1 MDQPKPPHS
10 HQPPSM
16 AENLVLYALLMRQY
30 QSMKT
35 IVMRFFYLFGI
46 VLLYDLFV
54 MPGFARLASFDLHA
68 FPIFHIVNWV
78 LLSILV
84 ALDIPAILLLVKVR
98 KELRSVEEGMDS
110 SFEKGLEELSK
121 EVEDHD
127 S

>member
-1 MDQPKPPHS
+1 MTQLTPTPSQQQPSK
-10 HQPPSM
+10 
-16 AENLVLYALLMRQY
+16 AEMLVLYSILIRQY
-30 QSMKT
+30 RSMKT
-35 IVMRFFYLFGI
+35 VVMRFFYLFGT

-54 MPGFARLASFDLHA
+54 MPGIARLASFDLQA

-78 LLSILV
+78 LLGILV
-84 ALDIPAILLLVKVR
+84 ALDIPAILLFVKVR
-98 KELRSVEEGMDS
+98 KELRSVEEGLDS